1 MASRAVIVV
10 AVLLFLAA
18 GVGIWYAGLGGKEF
32 IEKTLFGQEAVAVEL
47 SFTYKPVASSP
58 LRDIEVYLSVTAKR
72 IKVGPDVEFKKPI
85 VREGHEDKIRSA
97 APGAEVYFKKTIL
110 IYDEEGNLLF
120 NRTMEFT
127 KGTDRTITIYISAGE
142 VKGDKLLVVVDI
154 YIRVELPKPEGA
166 PGPSVIEVTVHREVE
181 TNIVRE

>member
-1 MASRAVIVV
+1 MASRAAVAV

-18 GVGIWYAGLGGKEF
+18 AFGIWYAGLGGKEF
-32 IEKTLFGQEAVAVEL
+32 VEKTLFGREAVAVEL

-58 LRDIEVYLSVTAKR
+58 LRDVQVYLSVTAKKV
-72 IKVGPDVEFKKPI
+72 KVGPDVEFKKP
-85 VREGHEDKIRSA
+85 VVKEGREDKIRSA
-97 APGAEVYFKKTIL
+97 APGAEVYFRKTIL

-127 KGTDRTITIYISAGE
+127 KGADRTITIYISAGE
-142 VKGDKLLVVVDI
+142 VKGDKLLVIVDI

-181 TNIVRE
+181 TNIAQG